1 MMHSPMSEDW
11 REPGASPFARQ
22 LADLLD
28 RRELFSRTAAGF
40 AGLALSSLLAREAS
54 AREAVTASAAASES
68 KGAVVLHHPPRAK
81 AVIQL
86 FQHGGPSHMDLLDP
100 KPELN
105 RRDGQPMPKTFTDLV
120 KISAHGNLLGSPFK
134 FHKSGQC
141 GVEYSE
147 LLPHTAQCAD
157 DIAVIRSMHCEHNN
171 HEQAL
176 WQMHTGRIVSGRPS
190 IGSWVSFALG
200 AETEN
205 LPAYVV
211 LRHDSQLPVDGARNW
226 SSGFLPPR
234 YQGVH
239 FRHTGTPVLYLQ
251 PSGSVSPRTQDLR
264 RALLQERNR
273 EYLSRTPRAAPELEA
288 RIASYEMAGRM
299 QMHASSALD
308 LNQESAATLAD
319 YGVGVAPTDSYAR
332 RCLIAR
338 RLVER
343 GVRYVQIFVEGQIWD
358 THSKNSE
365 GTRSCCA
372 QTDKPAAALLRDLKQ
387 RGLLDSTLVVW
398 GGEFGRTP
406 VSQSGDGR
414 DHHKQGFSVWL
425 AGGGIRGGQAYGATD
440 ELGYHAVEQRTMV
453 ADLHA
458 TILHLLGLDHR
469 RVTFH
474 QHGRDERLTDVYDA
488 QVLAPLLA

>member
-1 MMHSPMSEDW
+1 MSEAEMTPITETT
-11 REPGASPFARQ
+11 RR
-22 LADLLD
+22 LADLLLD
-28 RRELFSRTAAGF
+28 RRALLSRVGSGMAGIAF
-40 AGLALSSLLAREAS
+40 GALLAD
-54 AREAVTASAAASES
+54 ES
-68 KGAVVLHHPPRAK
+68 RGDSSSDTTLRKWHHPPRAK

-105 RRDGQPMPKTFTDLV
+105 RRDGQPMPKYFTDLV

-134 FHKSGQC
+134 FQKADQC

-147 LLPHTAQCAD
+147 LLPHTARCAD
-157 DIAVIRSMHCEHNN
+157 DIAVIRSMYSEHNN

-176 WQMHTGRIVSGRPS
+176 WHMHTGRIVSGRPTMGAWIS
-190 IGSWVSFALG
+190 YALG
-200 AETEN
+200 AETRD

-211 LRHDSQLPVDGARNW
+211 LRNDSQLPVDGARNW

-251 PSGSVSPRTQDLR
+251 PTTAAPESVQALR
-264 RALLQERNR
+264 RELLNRRNGEHLAER
-273 EYLSRTPRAAPELEA
+273 PRIAAELEA

-299 QMHASSALD
+299 QLHAGDALN
-308 LNQESAATLAD
+308 LAGETAETLAL

-338 RLVER
+338 RLIER
-343 GVRYVQIFVEGQIWD
+343 GVRVVQLFVEGQIWD
-358 THSKNSE
+358 THAKNAA
-365 GTRSCCA
+365 GTRSCCE
-372 QTDKPAAALLRDLKQ
+372 QTDKPVAALLQDLKR
-387 RGLLDSTLVVW
+387 RGLLESTLVMW

-414 DHHKQGFSVWL
+414 DHHKQGFSLWL

-440 ELGYHAVEQRTMV
+440 ELGYHAVENRTMV

-458 TILHLLGLDHR
+458 TVLHLLGLDHR
-469 RVTFH
+469 RVTYH

-488 QVLAPLLA
+488 HVLERLLA

>member
-1 MMHSPMSEDW
+1 MSMESDAWNSW
-11 REPGASPFARQ
+11 RAH
-22 LADLLD
+22 LT
-28 RRELFSRTAAGF
+28 RRDVFTHTAAGF
-40 AGLALSSLLAREAS
+40 AGMALGNLLCQDAHAAESHSSG
-54 AREAVTASAAASES
+54 VPAACHFA
-68 KGAVVLHHPPRAK
+68 PRAR

-105 RRDGQPMPKTFTDLV
+105 RQNGKPMPQYFTDLV
-120 KISAHGNLLGSPFK
+120 KISSHGNLLGSPFR
-134 FHKSGQC
+134 FRKSGTC

-147 LLPHTAQCAD
+147 LLPHTAACAD
-157 DIAVIRSMHCEHNN
+157 DIAVIRSMHTEHNN

-176 WQMHTGRIVSGRPS
+176 WHMHTGRIVSGRPT
-190 IGSWVSFALG
+190 IGAWVSYALG
-200 AETEN
+200 SENQN

-211 LRHDSQLPVDGARNW
+211 LRTDHSLPVDGTRNW

-239 FRHTGTPVLYLQ
+239 FRHTGVPVLYLQ
-251 PSGSVSPRTQDLR
+251 PSSPVSETTRRLRGS
-264 RALLQERNR
+264 LLQQLNEQHR
-273 EYLSRTPRAAPELEA
+273 LDHPRIAPELEA

-299 QMHASSALD
+299 QLTAERALD
-308 LNQESAATLAD
+308 LAEETSETQAA
-319 YGVGVAPTDSYAR
+319 YGVGREPTDSYAR

-343 GVRYVQIFVEGQIWD
+343 GVRYVQIFIEGQIWD
-358 THSKNSE
+358 THAKNAE
-365 GTRSCCA
+365 TTRHCCER
-372 QTDKPAAALLRDLKQ
+372 TDQPVGALLRDLRQ
-387 RGLLDSTLVVW
+387 RGLLDSTLVIW

-425 AGGGIRGGQAYGATD
+425 AGGGIRGGRTWGSTD
-440 ELGYHAVEQRTMV
+440 ELGYHAVENRVMV

-458 TILHLLGLDHR
+458 TVLHQLGLDHK
-469 RVTFH
+469 RVTWH
-474 QHGRDERLTDVYDA
+474 VHGRDERLTDVHEA
-488 QVLAPLLA
+488 KILTGLL

>member
-1 MMHSPMSEDW
+1 MAMAHSHPLSSLIS
-11 REPGASPFARQ
+11 RR
-22 LADLLD
+22 DL
-28 RRELFSRTAAGF
+28 FTRTAAGF
-40 AGLALSSLLAREAS
+40 AGIAVGSLLAEESAKAADRSSDAS
-54 AREAVTASAAASES
+54 LRAQYA
-68 KGAVVLHHPPRAK
+68 PQAK

-100 KPELN
+100 KPELTK
-105 RRDGQPMPKTFTDLV
+105 RHGQPMPKYFTDLV
-120 KISAHGNLLGSPFK
+120 KITAHGNLLGSPYK
-134 FHKSGQC
+134 FQPAGQC

-147 LLPHTAQCAD
+147 ILPHTATCAD
-157 DIAVIRSMHCEHNN
+157 DIAVIRSMHTEHNN

-176 WQMHTGRIVSGRPS
+176 WHMHTGRIVTGRPTM
-190 IGSWVSFALG
+190 GAWVSYALG
-200 AETEN
+200 SENRN

-211 LRHDSQLPVDGARNW
+211 LRNDSALPVDGTRNW

-251 PSGSVSPRTQDLR
+251 PTTPVAESTQRLR
-264 RALLQERNR
+264 RELLAKLNEDHLA
-273 EYLSRTPRAAPELEA
+273 EHAAMAPDLEA

-299 QMHASSALD
+299 QLHAAEALD
-308 LNQESAATLAD
+308 LKGETADTLKL
-319 YGVGVAPTDSYAR
+319 YGIGPGSSGKTDSYGR

-343 GVRYVQIFVEGQIWD
+343 GVRFVQIFVEGQIWD
-358 THSKNSE
+358 THNKNAES
-365 GTRSCCA
+365 TKNCCL
-372 QTDKPAAALLRDLKQ
+372 QTDQPAAALLKDLKR
-387 RGLLDSTLVVW
+387 RGLLDSVLVIW

-414 DHHKQGFSVWL
+414 DHHKQGFSIWL

-440 ELGYHAVEQRTMV
+440 ELGYHAVENRVMV

-458 TILHLLGLDHR
+458 TVLHLLGLDHR
-469 RVTFH
+469 RVAYH
-474 QHGRDERLTDVYDA
+474 LHGRDERLTDVYDA
-488 QVLAPLLA
+488 QVLKPLLA